1 MELGKIIIT
10 NSAEHAE
17 IRIEGT
23 IGIPEN
29 WQFEN
34 PDERVS
40 TYDKFAKK
48 LSDIKNMSA
57 KTVDIHIASYGGN
70 VDDAFQIFDAVKS
83 LNADVTTMCHGYC
96 ASAAT
101 IIAQCGKRRK
111 ISANSL
117 YLIHNSSTTAR
128 GNKEEIE
135 KTQTMLRKTDE
146 RIANIYAAA
155 SGRDAS
161 HFVELMNAGDWLS
174 PQEALEAGLVDEI
187 VDTDFMRVFN
197 EFNPEVYGL
206 PALPQN
212 VQKNMKTEN
221 QKPSLSERLLA
232 FFHGNSGSPATDE
245 EIEKLLDAKVAE
257 VQNLTAERDKV
268 IKERDELKASNTE
281 KDSTIENLNKRIA
294 DLETELTLA
303 KVKPTEPAQ
312 PHVQDPAPQPQDVT
326 KTANQLAYEQDAN
339 QINIK

>member
-1 MELGKIIIT
+1 MKLGEIHIT
-10 NSAEHAE
+10 NQAAEHAE
-17 IRIEGT
+17 IRIEGI

-29 WQFEN
+29 WQFDN
-34 PDERVS
+34 PDERVA
-40 TYDKFAKK
+40 TADKFIKT
-48 LSDIKNMSA
+48 LNDIKNMSA

-101 IIAQCGKRRK
+101 VIAQCGKRRK

-128 GNKEEIE
+128 GNKEELG
-135 KTQTMLRKTDE
+135 KVLTGLSKTDE

-155 SGRDAS
+155 SGRDVS

-174 PQEALEAGLVDEI
+174 PQEALDAGLVDEI
-187 VDTDFMRVFN
+187 VDADFMKITN

-206 PALPQN
+206 PALPQKFQN
-212 VQKNMKTEN
+212 IMNPTN
-221 QKPSLSERLLA
+221 QQNPTLGERFIA
-232 FFHGNSGSPATDE
+232 FFRGGSNAQPTDE
-245 EIEKLLDAKVAE
+245 EIEKMLNAKVAE
-257 VQNLTAERDKV
+257 VQNLTAERDGL
-268 IKERDELKASNTE
+268 KEANAAKDVEIDNLK
-281 KDSTIENLNKRIA
+281 KRVA

-312 PHVQDPAPQPQDVT
+312 PNVQDPAPQPQNNT
-326 KTANQLAYEQDAN
+326 KSANQLAYEQDVN
-339 QINIK
+339 KINLK

>member
-1 MELGKIIIT
+1 MKLGKIVIT

-17 IRIEGT
+17 IRIEGV

-29 WQFEN
+29 WQFDN
-34 PDERVS
+34 PDERVA
-40 TYDKFAKK
+40 TADKFIKA
-48 LSDIKNMSA
+48 LNDIKNMSA
-57 KTVDIHIASYGGN
+57 KTVDIHIASYGGD

-155 SGRDAS
+155 SGRDVS

-212 VQKNMKTEN
+212 FQKNMEPKN
-221 QKPSLSERLLA
+221 QKPSLGDRLTA
-232 FFHGNSGSPATDE
+232 FFRGNSGSPATDE

-257 VQNLTAERDKV
+257 VQNLTAERD
-268 IKERDELKASNTE
+268 ELKATNAE
-281 KDSTIENLNKRIA
+281 KDSKIENLSKKIA
-294 DLETELTLA
+294 DLETELALA

-312 PHVQDPAPQPQDVT
+312 PNVQDPAPQPQNVT
-326 KTANQLAYEQDAN
+326 KSANQLAYEADLKAF
-339 QINIK
+339 K